1 MITDALGEES
11 VRFWHKAYGAIA
23 QLGEHLLC
31 TQGVSGS
38 NPLSSTTYGG
48 LSIIGTA
55 AVLKTVHVK
64 ACGSSSLSSSAM
76 PFHLRIIS
84 ENKTNCNG
92 RLSTGWIAVE
102 SKLFSSIKESVGKTG
117 KYLLRWFDSNT
128 EDHCL
133 PVTIYIRQLKL
144 DRRWKGQWQSW

>member
-11 VRFWHKAYGAIA
+11 VRFCHKAYGAIA

-48 LSIIGTA
+48 LSITGTA

-64 ACGSSSLSSSAM
+64 ACESSSLSSSARSCM
-76 PFHLRIIS
+76 QTC
-84 ENKTNCNG
+84 K
-92 RLSTGWIAVE
+92 WIEMNLTRAAR
-102 SKLFSSIKESVGKTG
+102 SCMFKCK
-117 KYLLRWFDSNT
+117 
-128 EDHCL
+128 
-133 PVTIYIRQLKL
+133 
-144 DRRWKGQWQSW
+144 

>member
-1 MITDALGEES
+1 MITDALGEEP

-55 AVLKTVHVK
+55 AVLKTVGGDKPSV
-64 ACGSSSLSSSAM
+64 GSNPTRAAM
-76 PFHLRIIS
+76 PFHLLIID

-92 RLSTGWIAVE
+92 RLSTG
-102 SKLFSSIKESVGKTG
+102 
-117 KYLLRWFDSNT
+117 
-128 EDHCL
+128 
-133 PVTIYIRQLKL
+133 
-144 DRRWKGQWQSW
+144 

>member
-1 MITDALGEES
+1 MITDALGEEP

-76 PFHLRIIS
+76 PFHLCIIS

-92 RLSTGWIAVE
+92 RLSTG
-102 SKLFSSIKESVGKTG
+102 
-117 KYLLRWFDSNT
+117 
-128 EDHCL
+128 
-133 PVTIYIRQLKL
+133 
-144 DRRWKGQWQSW
+144 

>member
-76 PFHLRIIS
+76 PFHLLIIDES
-84 ENKTNCNG
+84 ETNHTG
-92 RLSTGWIAVE
+92 RLSTG
-102 SKLFSSIKESVGKTG
+102 
-117 KYLLRWFDSNT
+117 
-128 EDHCL
+128 
-133 PVTIYIRQLKL
+133 
-144 DRRWKGQWQSW
+144 

>member
-1 MITDALGEES
+1 MITDALGEEP

-76 PFHLRIIS
+76 PFHLRIID

-92 RLSTGWIAVE
+92 RLSTG
-102 SKLFSSIKESVGKTG
+102 
-117 KYLLRWFDSNT
+117 
-128 EDHCL
+128 
-133 PVTIYIRQLKL
+133 
-144 DRRWKGQWQSW
+144 